1 VYFRVDEMRGFLIIF
16 LSLFSCSVF
25 SECKIDTLSFNE
37 KTNEGFICSN
47 LRDWEHHKDIAN
59 SFCKRYYSLV
69 DDVQTSYG
77 GFSFSCMAAMF
88 QSRIKNPKENIL
100 ESISDVRDQTN
111 SPKKYNEFT
120 SRARVKVDSE
130 KESFDKID
138 AAKIKCINLGY
149 VKGSDKFKKCVL
161 ELFQ

>member
-1 VYFRVDEMRGFLIIF
+1 MRALLIIF
-16 LSLFSCSVF
+16 LSFFSYSAIA
-25 SECKIDTLSFNE
+25 ECKIDTLSFNE

-77 GFSFSCMAAMF
+77 GYSFSCMAAMF
-88 QSRIKNPKENIL
+88 QSRVKNPKENII
-100 ESISDVRDQTN
+100 ESISEVLDQTN
-111 SPKKYNEFT
+111 SLKKYNEFT
-120 SRARVKVDSE
+120 SRAKVKVDSE
-130 KESFDKID
+130 KESLDKINT
-138 AAKIKCINLGY
+138 AKIKCTNLGY
-149 VKGSDKFKKCVL
+149 IKGSDKFNKCVL